1 MTDATCAPTDSLRAR
16 NKLEK
21 LRRIKEAA
29 QSLFIAKGF
38 DDTTMREI
46 AVRAG
51 VGLGTIFLYAKDK
64 RDLLFL
70 TINEPLQHL
79 TQQAEGAVDPEAP
92 LIDNLLA
99 IAKLHY
105 RFFGEQPAL
114 ARLAL
119 REMIFY
125 DSGAQAA
132 SFQKT
137 RERLI
142 RLFGH
147 TIELA
152 IRHGVRTVIGTTGF
166 DPSDIEELD
175 KICHEKGIGG
185 IIAPNFSIGAI
196 LKMKFAAHA
205 AKYFPDLEIIEYH
218 GEQKLDAPSGT
229 AIKTADLISEVRKE
243 HRQGNPAEHETIE
256 DVVVPT
262 TS

>member
-1 MTDATCAPTDSLRAR
+1 MTDAAFAPTDGLRAR
-16 NKLEK
+16 NKLDK
-21 LRRIKEAA
+21 LRRIKDAA
-29 QSLFIAKGF
+29 QRLFIAKGF

-70 TINEPLQHL
+70 TINEPLEHI
-79 TQQAEGAVDPEAP
+79 TQQAEGAIDPAAP
-92 LIDNLLA
+92 LVDNLIA

-125 DSGAQAA
+125 DSGAQAP

-152 IRHGVRTVIGTTGF
+152 MGRGEIV
-166 DPSDIEELD
+166 PSEAPLFAGWTLFCIFQVELRRWLSND
-175 KICHEKGIGG
+175 VTNLRSGLSQLERAFRMLIVGLGLGKRGE
-185 IIAPNFSIGAI
+185 GA
-196 LKMKFAAHA
+196 
-205 AKYFPDLEIIEYH
+205 
-218 GEQKLDAPSGT
+218 
-229 AIKTADLISEVRKE
+229 AINRK
-243 HRQGNPAEHETIE
+243 RRIKP
-256 DVVVPT
+256 
-262 TS
+262 

>member
-1 MTDATCAPTDSLRAR
+1 MTDATLASTDGLRAR
-16 NKLEK
+16 NKLDK
-21 LRRIKEAA
+21 LRRIKEAG

-46 AVRAG
+46 AARAG

-70 TINEPLQHL
+70 TINEPLQHI
-79 TQQAEGAVDPEAP
+79 TQQAEGAVDPKTP
-92 LIDNLLA
+92 LIENLLA
-99 IAKLHY
+99 IARLHY
-105 RFFGEQPAL
+105 RFFGKQPAL

-125 DSGAQAA
+125 DSGAEAA

-152 IRHGVRTVIGTTGF
+152 ITNA
-166 DPSDIEELD
+166 E
-175 KICHEKGIGG
+175 
-185 IIAPNFSIGAI
+185 IAPIESPLFVGWTLFCIFQVELRRWLANDVTNLSTGLDRLERAFRMLIIGLGSRAGRSR
-196 LKMKFAAHA
+196 MKAR
-205 AKYFPDLEIIEYH
+205 D
-218 GEQKLDAPSGT
+218 
-229 AIKTADLISEVRKE
+229 IS
-243 HRQGNPAEHETIE
+243 
-256 DVVVPT
+256 
-262 TS
+262 

>member
-1 MTDATCAPTDSLRAR
+1 MTDATLASTDGLRAR
-16 NKLEK
+16 NKLDK

-51 VGLGTIFLYAKDK
+51 VGLGTIFLYATDK

-70 TINEPLQHL
+70 TINEPLQHI
-79 TQQAEGAVDPEAP
+79 TQQADGAVDPQAP

-125 DSGAQAA
+125 NSGAQAA
-132 SFQKT
+132 SFQNT

-142 RLFGH
+142 RLFGR
-147 TIELA
+147 TIERA
-152 IRHGVRTVIGTTGF
+152 IANA
-166 DPSDIEELD
+166 E
-175 KICHEKGIGG
+175 
-185 IIAPNFSIGAI
+185 IAPSEPPLFVGWTLFCVFQVELRRWLASDATNLRAGLRELERAFRLLIVGFGAAVEQP
-196 LKMKFAAHA
+196 LPTPTNGRRRRKKVTRSNGTEFA
-205 AKYFPDLEIIEYH
+205 K
-218 GEQKLDAPSGT
+218 
-229 AIKTADLISEVRKE
+229 
-243 HRQGNPAEHETIE
+243 
-256 DVVVPT
+256 
-262 TS
+262 

>member
-1 MTDATCAPTDSLRAR
+1 MTDAAFAPTDGLRAR
-16 NKLEK
+16 NKLDK
-21 LRRIKEAA
+21 LRRIKDAA
-29 QSLFIAKGF
+29 QRLFIAKGF

-70 TINEPLQHL
+70 TINEPLEHI
-79 TQQAEGAVDPEAP
+79 TQQAEGAVDPAAP
-92 LIDNLLA
+92 LVDNLLA
-99 IAKLHY
+99 IANLHY

-152 IRHGVRTVIGTTGF
+152 MGRGEIVPGEPPLFAGWTLFCIFQVELRRWLASDVTNLRTG
-166 DPSDIEELD
+166 LD
-175 KICHEKGIGG
+175 QLERAFRMLMVGLGLAREKR
-185 IIAPNFSIGAI
+185 
-196 LKMKFAAHA
+196 
-205 AKYFPDLEIIEYH
+205 
-218 GEQKLDAPSGT
+218 GEGLAT
-229 AIKTADLISEVRKE
+229 NRK
-243 HRQGNPAEHETIE
+243 RRTK
-256 DVVVPT
+256 
-262 TS
+262 S

>member
-1 MTDATCAPTDSLRAR
+1 MTDAAFAPTDGLRAR
-16 NKLEK
+16 NKLDK
-21 LRRIKEAA
+21 LRRIKDAA
-29 QSLFIAKGF
+29 QRLFIAKGF

-70 TINEPLQHL
+70 TINEPLEHI
-79 TQQAEGAVDPEAP
+79 TQQAEGAVDPAAP
-92 LIDNLLA
+92 LVDNLLA
-99 IAKLHY
+99 IANLHY

-152 IRHGVRTVIGTTGF
+152 MDRGEIVPSEPPLFAGWTLFCIFQVELRRWLSSDVTNLRTG
-166 DPSDIEELD
+166 LD
-175 KICHEKGIGG
+175 QLERAFRMLMVGLGL
-185 IIAPNFSIGAI
+185 APGKRREGLAT
-196 LKMKFAAHA
+196 KRRRR
-205 AKYFPDLEIIEYH
+205 AKP
-218 GEQKLDAPSGT
+218 
-229 AIKTADLISEVRKE
+229 
-243 HRQGNPAEHETIE
+243 
-256 DVVVPT
+256 
-262 TS
+262 

>member
-1 MTDATCAPTDSLRAR
+1 MTDATLASTDGLRAR
-16 NKLEK
+16 NKLDK

-29 QSLFIAKGF
+29 QSLFVAKGF

-70 TINEPLQHL
+70 TINEPLQHI
-79 TQQAEGAVDPEAP
+79 TQQAEGAVDPKAP
-92 LIDNLLA
+92 LIENLLA

-142 RLFGH
+142 RLFGR

-152 IRHGVRTVIGTTGF
+152 IANA
-166 DPSDIEELD
+166 E
-175 KICHEKGIGG
+175 
-185 IIAPNFSIGAI
+185 IAPSEPPLFVGWTLFCIFQVELRRWLASDVTNLRAG
-196 LKMKFAAHA
+196 LRE
-205 AKYFPDLEIIEYH
+205 LERAFRLLIV
-218 GEQKLDAPSGT
+218 GFGVALDRPVQTSTNGQQRRKKVTRSRAT
-229 AIKTADLISEVRKE
+229 DIS
-243 HRQGNPAEHETIE
+243 N
-256 DVVVPT
+256 
-262 TS
+262 

>member
-1 MTDATCAPTDSLRAR
+1 MTDATLASTDGLRAR
-16 NKLEK
+16 NKLDK

-29 QSLFIAKGF
+29 QSLFVAKGF

-70 TINEPLQHL
+70 TINEPLEHI
-79 TQQAEGAVDPEAP
+79 TQEAEGAVDPTVP

-99 IAKLHY
+99 VAKLHY

-125 DSGAQAA
+125 ESGAQAA

-137 RERLI
+137 RDRLI
-142 RLFGH
+142 RLFG
-147 TIELA
+147 
-152 IRHGVRTVIGTTGF
+152 RTVEFAIANG
-166 DPSDIEELD
+166 
-175 KICHEKGIGG
+175 K
-185 IIAPNFSIGAI
+185 IAPREPS
-196 LKMKFAAHA
+196 LFAGWTLFCIFQVELRRWLATDVTNLRA
-205 AKYFPDLEIIEYH
+205 GLSELERALRLLIAGFRNYPDEPA
-218 GEQKLDAPSGT
+218 QNNNRSDRKRKPAP
-229 AIKTADLISEVRKE
+229 
-243 HRQGNPAEHETIE
+243 
-256 DVVVPT
+256 
-262 TS
+262 

>member
-1 MTDATCAPTDSLRAR
+1 MTDATFAPTDGLRAR
-16 NKLEK
+16 NKLDK

-29 QSLFIAKGF
+29 QNLFVAKGF

-70 TINEPLQHL
+70 TINEPLQHI
-79 TQQAEGAVDPEAP
+79 TQQAERAVDPKAP
-92 LIDNLLA
+92 LIQNLLA
-99 IAKLHY
+99 VAKLHY
-105 RFFGEQPAL
+105 CFFGEQPAL

-132 SFQKT
+132 SFQNT

-142 RLFGH
+142 RLFGR

-152 IRHGVRTVIGTTGF
+152 TANT
-166 DPSDIEELD
+166 E
-175 KICHEKGIGG
+175 
-185 IIAPNFSIGAI
+185 IAPSEPPLFVGWTLFCIFQVELRRWLASDVTNLGTG
-196 LKMKFAAHA
+196 L
-205 AKYFPDLEIIEYH
+205 DQLERAFRMLTA
-218 GEQKLDAPSGT
+218 GLGLAPEQRGRELAT
-229 AIKTADLISEVRKE
+229 NRK
-243 HRQGNPAEHETIE
+243 RRTK
-256 DVVVPT
+256 
-262 TS
+262 S

>member
-1 MTDATCAPTDSLRAR
+1 MTDATFAPTDGLRAR
-16 NKLEK
+16 NKLDK

-29 QSLFIAKGF
+29 QSFFIAKGF

-70 TINEPLQHL
+70 TINEPLQHITL
-79 TQQAEGAVDPEAP
+79 QAEGAVDPESP
-92 LIDNLLA
+92 LIENLLA

-105 RFFGEQPAL
+105 RFFAKQPAL

-125 DSGAQAA
+125 DSGTQAA

-152 IRHGVRTVIGTTGF
+152 IG
-166 DPSDIEELD
+166 
-175 KICHEKGIGG
+175 
-185 IIAPNFSIGAI
+185 
-196 LKMKFAAHA
+196 
-205 AKYFPDLEIIEYH
+205 H
-218 GEQKLDAPSGT
+218 GE
-229 AIKTADLISEVRKE
+229 I
-243 HRQGNPAEHETIE
+243 
-256 DVVVPT
+256 VPT
-262 TS
+262 EPPLFAGWTLFCIFQVELRRWLASDVTNLGTGLDHLERAFRMLVVGLGLAPEQRGRGLATNRKRSTKQ

>member
-1 MTDATCAPTDSLRAR
+1 MTDAAFAPTDGLRAR
-16 NKLEK
+16 NKLDK
-21 LRRIKEAA
+21 LRRIKDAA
-29 QSLFIAKGF
+29 QRLFIAKGF

-70 TINEPLQHL
+70 TINEPLEHI
-79 TQQAEGAVDPEAP
+79 TQQAEGAVDPAAP
-92 LIDNLLA
+92 LVDNLLA

-152 IRHGVRTVIGTTGF
+152 MGRGEIASSEPPLFAGWTLFCIFQVELRRWLSSDVTNLRTG
-166 DPSDIEELD
+166 LD
-175 KICHEKGIGG
+175 QLERAFRML
-185 IIAPNFSIGAI
+185 IAG
-196 LKMKFAAHA
+196 L
-205 AKYFPDLEIIEYH
+205 
-218 GEQKLDAPSGT
+218 GRTQKKDREGLAT
-229 AIKTADLISEVRKE
+229 NRK
-243 HRQGNPAEHETIE
+243 RRKKQ
-256 DVVVPT
+256 
-262 TS
+262 

>member
-1 MTDATCAPTDSLRAR
+1 MTDAAFAPTDGLRAR
-16 NKLEK
+16 NKLDK
-21 LRRIKEAA
+21 LRRIKDAA
-29 QSLFIAKGF
+29 QRLFIAKGF

-70 TINEPLQHL
+70 TINEPLEHI
-79 TQQAEGAVDPEAP
+79 TQQAEGAVDPAAP
-92 LIDNLLA
+92 LVDNL
-99 IAKLHY
+99 ITVAKLHY

-125 DSGAQAA
+125 DSGAQAP

-152 IRHGVRTVIGTTGF
+152 MGRGEIVPSEAPLFAGWTLFCIFQVELRRWLSNDVTNLRTG
-166 DPSDIEELD
+166 LD
-175 KICHEKGIGG
+175 QLERAFRMLIAGLGRTQEKR
-185 IIAPNFSIGAI
+185 
-196 LKMKFAAHA
+196 
-205 AKYFPDLEIIEYH
+205 
-218 GEQKLDAPSGT
+218 GEGLAT
-229 AIKTADLISEVRKE
+229 NRNRRIKS
-243 HRQGNPAEHETIE
+243 
-256 DVVVPT
+256 
-262 TS
+262 

>member
-1 MTDATCAPTDSLRAR
+1 MTDATFAPTEGLRAR
-16 NKLEK
+16 NKLDK
-21 LRRIKEAA
+21 LRRIKDAA

-79 TQQAEGAVDPEAP
+79 TQQAEGAVHPQAP

-105 RFFGEQPAL
+105 RFFGEQPTL

-125 DSGAQAA
+125 NSGAQAA

-147 TIELA
+147 TIESA
-152 IRHGVRTVIGTTGF
+152 MGHG
-166 DPSDIEELD
+166 E
-175 KICHEKGIGG
+175 
-185 IIAPNFSIGAI
+185 IAPSEPP
-196 LKMKFAAHA
+196 LFAGWTLFCIFQVELRRWLAS
-205 AKYFPDLEIIEYH
+205 DVTNLSTGLDQLERAFRMLMA
-218 GEQKLDAPSGT
+218 GLGLAPEKRARGLAT
-229 AIKTADLISEVRKE
+229 DRK
-243 HRQGNPAEHETIE
+243 RCTKP
-256 DVVVPT
+256 
-262 TS
+262 

>member
-1 MTDATCAPTDSLRAR
+1 MTGVVVAADEGLRTR

-29 QSLFIAKGF
+29 QTLFIAKGF

-46 AVRAG
+46 ALRAG
-51 VGLGTIFLYAKDK
+51 VGLGTIFLYAKNK

-70 TINEPLQHL
+70 TINEPLVTV
-79 TQQAEGAVDPEAP
+79 TQQAEKAVNPSAS
-92 LIDNLLA
+92 LVDNLMA
-99 IAKLHY
+99 VAKAHY
-105 RFFGEQPAL
+105 RFFGQQPAL

-152 IRHGVRTVIGTTGF
+152 MANKEIAPSEPPLFAGWTVFCIFQVELRRWLANDVTNLRAGLRELERALGLLVTGF
-166 DPSDIEELD
+166 GTCTDSPV
-175 KICHEKGIGG
+175 GPRIGR
-185 IIAPNFSIGAI
+185 
-196 LKMKFAAHA
+196 
-205 AKYFPDLEIIEYH
+205 ER
-218 GEQKLDAPSGT
+218 
-229 AIKTADLISEVRKE
+229 KTSA
-243 HRQGNPAEHETIE
+243 
-256 DVVVPT
+256 
-262 TS
+262 

>member
-1 MTDATCAPTDSLRAR
+1 MTDVVLAAADGLRTR

-21 LRRIKEAA
+21 LRRIKDAA
-29 QSLFIAKGF
+29 QNLFVAKGF

-46 AVRAG
+46 AIRAG

-70 TINEPLQHL
+70 TINEPLEIV
-79 TQQAEGAVDPEAP
+79 TQQAEGAVNARAS
-92 LIDNLLA
+92 LIANLLSV
-99 IAKLHY
+99 AKQHY
-105 RFFGEQPAL
+105 KFFGEQPAL

-142 RLFGH
+142 RLFGR

-152 IRHGVRTVIGTTGF
+152 IANK
-166 DPSDIEELD
+166 E
-175 KICHEKGIGG
+175 
-185 IIAPNFSIGAI
+185 IAPTEPP
-196 LKMKFAAHA
+196 LFAGWTVFCIFQVELRRWLANDVTNLRA
-205 AKYFPDLEIIEYH
+205 GLSELERALRLLMRGLASPDQPARTPA
-218 GEQKLDAPSGT
+218 GGSRSSK
-229 AIKTADLISEVRKE
+229 KVR
-243 HRQGNPAEHETIE
+243 
-256 DVVVPT
+256 
-262 TS
+262 